1 MPSARRSF
9 LQRPAWLLG
18 LALAAAL
25 GTAHAQD
32 YPNKPVRILVPFP
45 AGGAV
50 DIIAR
55 LMSADMSRSLGTN
68 VIVEPRPGASGNIAM
83 GAAAK
88 AAPDGYT
95 LVLASASLAINKS
108 LIKST
113 PFDPR
118 ADFTPLALVAMVP
131 SLLVVNPAF
140 GATSVN
146 DLVARVKANPGSVN
160 YGSNGVGTTQHLAAT
175 AFAQRTGAQIT
186 HVPYK
191 GVDQLVPD
199 LISGRIQMSFN
210 NVASVQGQ
218 LRAGT
223 IKALAIGRA
232 TRWSGMPDVP
242 TYAEAGIGGLEYS
255 SWVALLGP
263 AGLPAP
269 VVDKLSRAVATALGN
284 PETREKIQAG
294 GNEVVGGTPAA
305 LATFLAEEIDKWSR
319 TIAAAGVQPE

>member
-1 MPSARRSF
+1 MPLFRCPR
-9 LQRPAWLLG
+9 L
-18 LALAAAL
+18 LALVFLTAL
-25 GTAHAQD
+25 TVASAQD

-55 LMSADMSRSLGTN
+55 QMTVDLTSSLGQSVVVDN
-68 VIVEPRPGASGNIAM
+68 RPGASGNIAM

-118 ADFTPLALVAMVP
+118 KDFTPVALVAMVP

-140 GATSVN
+140 GATSVT
-146 DLVARVKANPGSVN
+146 DLVARAKANPGAVN
-160 YGSNGVGTTQHLAAT
+160 YGSNGVGTTQHLAAS
-175 AFAQRTGAQIT
+175 AFALRTGAQIT

-199 LISGRIQMSFN
+199 LLSGRIQMSFN
-210 NVASVQGQ
+210 NVASMQGQ
-218 LRAGT
+218 LKAGT
-223 IKALAIGRA
+223 LKALAIGRA
-232 TRWSGMPDVP
+232 TRWSDMPDTP

-255 SWVALLGP
+255 SWVGLFGP
-263 AGLPAP
+263 AGMPQA
-269 VVDKLSRAVATALGN
+269 VVDKLSKAVAVALAN
-284 PETREKIQAG
+284 PETRAKIQAS
-294 GNEVVGGTPAA
+294 GNEVAGGSPAELSA
-305 LATFLAEEIDKWSR
+305 FLAEEISKWSK
-319 TIAAAGVQPE
+319 TIAAAGLQPE

>member
-1 MPSARRSF
+1 MPLFRRPRLIALVF
-9 LQRPAWLLG
+9 LT
-18 LALAAAL
+18 ALSVAS
-25 GTAHAQD
+25 AQD

-55 LMSADMSRSLGTN
+55 QMSVDLTSSLGHSVVVDN
-68 VIVEPRPGASGNIAM
+68 RPGASGNIAM

-95 LVLASASLAINKS
+95 LVMASASLAINKS

-118 ADFTPLALVAMVP
+118 KDFTPVALVAMVP

-140 GATSVN
+140 GATSVT
-146 DLVARVKANPGSVN
+146 DLVARAKASPGAVN
-160 YGSNGVGTTQHLAAT
+160 YGSNGVGTTQHLAAS
-175 AFAQRTGAQIT
+175 AFALRTGAQIT

-199 LISGRIQMSFN
+199 LLSGRIQMSFN
-210 NVASVQGQ
+210 NVASMQGQ
-218 LRAGT
+218 LKAGT
-223 IKALAIGRA
+223 LKALAIGRA
-232 TRWSGMPDVP
+232 TRWSDMPDTP

-255 SWVALLGP
+255 SWVGLFGP
-263 AGLPAP
+263 AGLPQA
-269 VVDKLSRAVATALGN
+269 VVDKLSKAVAVALAN
-284 PETREKIQAG
+284 PETRAKIQAS
-294 GNEVVGGTPAA
+294 GNEVAGGSPAELSA
-305 LATFLAEEIDKWSR
+305 FLAEEIGKWSK
-319 TIAAAGVQPE
+319 TIAAAGLQAE

>member
-1 MPSARRSF
+1 MPLFRRPRLIALVF
-9 LQRPAWLLG
+9 LT
-18 LALAAAL
+18 ALSVAS
-25 GTAHAQD
+25 AQD

-55 LMSADMSRSLGTN
+55 QMTVDLTSSLGN
-68 VIVEPRPGASGNIAM
+68 SVVVDNRPGASGNIAM

-95 LVLASASLAINKS
+95 LVMASASLAINKS

-118 ADFTPLALVAMVP
+118 KDFTPVALVAMVP

-140 GATSVN
+140 GATSVT
-146 DLVARVKANPGSVN
+146 DLVARAKANPGAVN
-160 YGSNGVGTTQHLAAT
+160 YGSNGVGTTQHLAAS
-175 AFAQRTGAQIT
+175 AFALRTGAQIT

-199 LISGRIQMSFN
+199 LLSGRIQMSFN
-210 NVASVQGQ
+210 NVASMQGQ
-218 LRAGT
+218 LKAGT
-223 IKALAIGRA
+223 LKALAIGRA
-232 TRWSGMPDVP
+232 TRWSDMPDTP

-255 SWVALLGP
+255 SWVGLFGP
-263 AGLPAP
+263 AGMPQA
-269 VVDKLSRAVATALGN
+269 VVDKLSKAVAVALAN
-284 PETREKIQAG
+284 PETRAKIQAS
-294 GNEVVGGTPAA
+294 GNEVAGGSPAELSA
-305 LATFLAEEIDKWSR
+305 FLAEEIAKWSK
-319 TIAAAGVQPE
+319 TIAAAGLQAE

>member
-1 MPSARRSF
+1 MPLFRRPCLIALVF
-9 LQRPAWLLG
+9 LT
-18 LALAAAL
+18 ALSVAS
-25 GTAHAQD
+25 AQD

-55 LMSADMSRSLGTN
+55 QMTVDLATSLGHSVVVDN
-68 VIVEPRPGASGNIAM
+68 RPGASGNIAM

-118 ADFTPLALVAMVP
+118 KDFTPVALVAMVP

-140 GATSVN
+140 GATSVT
-146 DLVARVKANPGSVN
+146 DLVARAKANPGAVN
-160 YGSNGVGTTQHLAAT
+160 YGSNGVGTTQHLAAS
-175 AFAQRTGAQIT
+175 AFALRTGAQIT

-199 LISGRIQMSFN
+199 LLSGRIQMSFN
-210 NVASVQGQ
+210 NVASMQGQ
-218 LRAGT
+218 LKAGT
-223 IKALAIGRA
+223 LKALAIGRA
-232 TRWSGMPDVP
+232 TRWSDMPDTP

-255 SWVALLGP
+255 SWVGLFGP
-263 AGLPAP
+263 AGMPQA
-269 VVDKLSRAVATALGN
+269 VVDKLSKAVAVALAN
-284 PETREKIQAG
+284 PETRAKIQAS
-294 GNEVVGGTPAA
+294 GNEVAGGSPAELSA
-305 LATFLAEEIDKWSR
+305 FLAEEISKWSK
-319 TIAAAGVQPE
+319 TIAAAGLQPE

>member
-1 MPSARRSF
+1 MPLFRRPRLIALVF
-9 LQRPAWLLG
+9 LT
-18 LALAAAL
+18 ALSVAS
-25 GTAHAQD
+25 AQD

-55 LMSADMSRSLGTN
+55 QMTVDLTSSLGQSVVVDN
-68 VIVEPRPGASGNIAM
+68 RPGASGNIAM

-95 LVLASASLAINKS
+95 LVMASASLAINKS

-118 ADFTPLALVAMVP
+118 KDFTPVALVAMVP

-140 GATSVN
+140 GATSVT
-146 DLVARVKANPGSVN
+146 DLVARAKANPGAVN
-160 YGSNGVGTTQHLAAT
+160 YGSNGVGTTQHLAAS
-175 AFAQRTGAQIT
+175 AFALRTGAQIT

-199 LISGRIQMSFN
+199 LLSGRIQMSFN
-210 NVASVQGQ
+210 NVASMQGQ
-218 LRAGT
+218 LKAGT
-223 IKALAIGRA
+223 LKALAIGRA
-232 TRWSGMPDVP
+232 TRWSDMPDTP

-255 SWVALLGP
+255 SWVGLFGP
-263 AGLPAP
+263 AGMPQA
-269 VVDKLSRAVATALGN
+269 VVDKLSKAVAVALAN
-284 PETREKIQAG
+284 PETRAKIQAS
-294 GNEVVGGTPAA
+294 GNEVAGGSPAELSA
-305 LATFLAEEIDKWSR
+305 FLAEEIAKWSK
-319 TIAAAGVQPE
+319 TIAAAGLQAE

>member
-1 MPSARRSF
+1 MPQSRRSF
-9 LQRPAWLLG
+9 LQRPAWLLALT
-18 LALAAAL
+18 LATAL

-55 LMSADMSRSLGTN
+55 LMSADMSRSLGTS
-68 VIVEPRPGASGNIAM
+68 VLVEPRPGASGNIAM

-131 SLLVVNPAF
+131 SLLVVNPGF

-232 TRWSGMPDVP
+232 TRWNGMPDVP

-255 SWVALLGP
+255 SWVALFGP
-263 AGLPAP
+263 AGLPP
-269 VVDKLSRAVATALGN
+269 GVVDKLSRAVAVALGN

-319 TIAAAGVQPE
+319 TIAAAGLQPE

>member
-1 MPSARRSF
+1 MPLFRCPR
-9 LQRPAWLLG
+9 L
-18 LALAAAL
+18 LALVFLTALTAAS
-25 GTAHAQD
+25 AQD

-55 LMSADMSRSLGTN
+55 QMTVDLATSLGQSVVVDN
-68 VIVEPRPGASGNIAM
+68 RPGASGNIAM

-118 ADFTPLALVAMVP
+118 KDFTPVALVAMVP

-140 GATSVN
+140 GATSVT
-146 DLVARVKANPGSVN
+146 DLVARAKANPGAVN
-160 YGSNGVGTTQHLAAT
+160 YGSNGVGTTQHLAAS
-175 AFAQRTGAQIT
+175 AFALRTGAQIT

-199 LISGRIQMSFN
+199 LLSGRIQMSFN
-210 NVASVQGQ
+210 NVASMQGQ
-218 LRAGT
+218 LKAGT
-223 IKALAIGRA
+223 LKALAIGRA
-232 TRWSGMPDVP
+232 TRWSDMPDTP

-255 SWVALLGP
+255 SWVGLFGP
-263 AGLPAP
+263 AGMPQA
-269 VVDKLSRAVATALGN
+269 VVDKLSKAVAVALAN
-284 PETREKIQAG
+284 PETRAKIQAS
-294 GNEVVGGTPAA
+294 GNEVAGGSPAELSA
-305 LATFLAEEIDKWSR
+305 FLAEEISKWSK
-319 TIAAAGVQPE
+319 TIAAAGLQPE

>member
-1 MPSARRSF
+1 MPLFRRPRLIALVF
-9 LQRPAWLLG
+9 LT
-18 LALAAAL
+18 ALSVAS
-25 GTAHAQD
+25 AQD

-55 LMSADMSRSLGTN
+55 QMTVDLASSLGHSVVVDN
-68 VIVEPRPGASGNIAM
+68 RPGASGNIAM

-118 ADFTPLALVAMVP
+118 KDFTPVALVAMVP

-140 GATSVN
+140 GATSVT
-146 DLVARVKANPGSVN
+146 DLVARAKANPGAVN
-160 YGSNGVGTTQHLAAT
+160 YGSNGVGTTQHLAAS
-175 AFAQRTGAQIT
+175 AFALRTGAQIT

-199 LISGRIQMSFN
+199 LLSGRIQMSFN
-210 NVASVQGQ
+210 NVASMQGQ
-218 LRAGT
+218 LKAGT
-223 IKALAIGRA
+223 LKALAIGRA
-232 TRWSGMPDVP
+232 TRWSDMPDTP

-255 SWVALLGP
+255 SWVGLFGP
-263 AGLPAP
+263 AGMPQA
-269 VVDKLSRAVATALGN
+269 VVDKLSKAVAVALAN
-284 PETREKIQAG
+284 PETRAKIQAS
-294 GNEVVGGTPAA
+294 GNEVAGGSPAELSA
-305 LATFLAEEIDKWSR
+305 FLAEEISKWSK
-319 TIAAAGVQPE
+319 TIAAAGLQPE

>member
-1 MPSARRSF
+1 MPLFRRPRLIALVF
-9 LQRPAWLLG
+9 LT
-18 LALAAAL
+18 ALSVAS
-25 GTAHAQD
+25 AQD
-32 YPNKPVRILVPFP
+32 YPNKPVRILVPFS

-55 LMSADMSRSLGTN
+55 QMTVDLASSLGQSVVVDN
-68 VIVEPRPGASGNIAM
+68 RPGASGNIAM

-118 ADFTPLALVAMVP
+118 KDFTPVALVAMVP

-140 GATSVN
+140 GATSVT
-146 DLVARVKANPGSVN
+146 DLVARAKANPGAVN
-160 YGSNGVGTTQHLAAT
+160 YGSNGVGTTQHLAAS
-175 AFAQRTGAQIT
+175 AFALRTGAQIT

-199 LISGRIQMSFN
+199 LLSGRIQMSFN
-210 NVASVQGQ
+210 NVASMQGQ
-218 LRAGT
+218 LKAGT
-223 IKALAIGRA
+223 LKALAIGRA
-232 TRWSGMPDVP
+232 TRWSDMPDTP

-255 SWVALLGP
+255 SWVGLFGP
-263 AGLPAP
+263 AGMPQA
-269 VVDKLSRAVATALGN
+269 VVDKLSKAVAVALAN
-284 PETREKIQAG
+284 LETRAKIQAS
-294 GNEVVGGTPAA
+294 GNEVAGGSPAELSA
-305 LATFLAEEIDKWSR
+305 FLAEEISKWSK
-319 TIAAAGVQPE
+319 TIAAAGLQPE

>member
-1 MPSARRSF
+1 MPLFRRPRLIALVF
-9 LQRPAWLLG
+9 LT
-18 LALAAAL
+18 ALSVAS
-25 GTAHAQD
+25 AQD

-55 LMSADMSRSLGTN
+55 QMTVDLTSSLGN
-68 VIVEPRPGASGNIAM
+68 SVVVDNRPGASGNIAM

-95 LVLASASLAINKS
+95 LVMASASLAINKS

-118 ADFTPLALVAMVP
+118 KDFTPVALVAMVP

-140 GATSVN
+140 GATSVT
-146 DLVARVKANPGSVN
+146 DLVARAKANPGAVN
-160 YGSNGVGTTQHLAAT
+160 YGSNGVGTTQHLAAS
-175 AFAQRTGAQIT
+175 AFALRTGAQIT

-199 LISGRIQMSFN
+199 LLSGRIQMSFN
-210 NVASVQGQ
+210 NVASMQGQ
-218 LRAGT
+218 LKAGT
-223 IKALAIGRA
+223 LKALAIGRA
-232 TRWSGMPDVP
+232 TRWSDMPDTP

-255 SWVALLGP
+255 SWVGLFGP
-263 AGLPAP
+263 AGMPQA
-269 VVDKLSRAVATALGN
+269 VVDKLSKAVAVALAN
-284 PETREKIQAG
+284 PETRAKIQAS
-294 GNEVVGGTPAA
+294 GNEVAGGSPAELSA
-305 LATFLAEEIDKWSR
+305 FLAEEISKWSK
-319 TIAAAGVQPE
+319 TIAAAGLQPE

>member
-1 MPSARRSF
+1 MPLFRRPRLIALVF
-9 LQRPAWLLG
+9 LT
-18 LALAAAL
+18 ALSVAS
-25 GTAHAQD
+25 AQD

-55 LMSADMSRSLGTN
+55 QMTVDLATSLGHSVVVDN
-68 VIVEPRPGASGNIAM
+68 RPGASGNIAM

-118 ADFTPLALVAMVP
+118 KDFTPVALVAMVP

-140 GATSVN
+140 GATSVT
-146 DLVARVKANPGSVN
+146 DLVARAKANPGAVN
-160 YGSNGVGTTQHLAAT
+160 YGSNGVGTTQHLAAS
-175 AFAQRTGAQIT
+175 AFALRTGAQIT

-199 LISGRIQMSFN
+199 LLSGRIQMSFN
-210 NVASVQGQ
+210 NVASMQGQ
-218 LRAGT
+218 LKAGT
-223 IKALAIGRA
+223 LKALAIGRA
-232 TRWSGMPDVP
+232 TRWSDMPDTP

-255 SWVALLGP
+255 SWVGLFGP
-263 AGLPAP
+263 AGMPQA
-269 VVDKLSRAVATALGN
+269 VVDKLSKAVAVALAN
-284 PETREKIQAG
+284 PETRAKIQAS
-294 GNEVVGGTPAA
+294 GNEVAGGSPAELSA
-305 LATFLAEEIDKWSR
+305 FLAEEISKWSK
-319 TIAAAGVQPE
+319 TIAAAGLQPE

>member
-1 MPSARRSF
+1 MPLFRRPRLIALVF
-9 LQRPAWLLG
+9 LT
-18 LALAAAL
+18 ALSVAS
-25 GTAHAQD
+25 AQD

-55 LMSADMSRSLGTN
+55 QMTVDLTSSLGQSVVVDN
-68 VIVEPRPGASGNIAM
+68 RPGASGNIAM

-95 LVLASASLAINKS
+95 LVMASASLAINKS

-118 ADFTPLALVAMVP
+118 KDFTPVALVAMVP

-140 GATSVN
+140 GATSVT
-146 DLVARVKANPGSVN
+146 DLVARAKANPGAVN
-160 YGSNGVGTTQHLAAT
+160 YGSNGVGTTQHLAAS
-175 AFAQRTGAQIT
+175 AFALRTGAQIT

-199 LISGRIQMSFN
+199 LLSGRIQMSFN
-210 NVASVQGQ
+210 NVASMQGQ
-218 LRAGT
+218 LKAGT
-223 IKALAIGRA
+223 LKALAIGRA
-232 TRWSGMPDVP
+232 TRWSDMPDTP

-255 SWVALLGP
+255 SWVGLFGP
-263 AGLPAP
+263 AGMPQA
-269 VVDKLSRAVATALGN
+269 VVDKLSKAVAVALAN
-284 PETREKIQAG
+284 PETRAKIQAS
-294 GNEVVGGTPAA
+294 GNEVAGGSPAELSA
-305 LATFLAEEIDKWSR
+305 FLAEEISKWSK
-319 TIAAAGVQPE
+319 TIAAAGLQPE

>member
-1 MPSARRSF
+1 MNRRVLMPPIRFHHLMA
-9 LQRPAWLLG
+9 LLLM
-18 LALAAAL
+18 LAVGSVA
-25 GTAHAQD
+25 AQD
-32 YPNKPVRILVPFP
+32 YPNKPIRVLVPFP

-55 LMSADMSRSLGTN
+55 LLSPDISKSLGAS
-68 VIVEPRPGASGNIAM
+68 VVVEPRPGASGNIAM

-95 LVLASASLAINKS
+95 LVLASASLAINRL

-118 ADFTPLALVAMVP
+118 ADFTPIGLVAMVP
-131 SLLVVNPAF
+131 SVLVVHP
-140 GATSVN
+140 GLGVTSVT
-146 DLVARVKANPGSVN
+146 DLVARARATPGAIN
-160 YGSNGVGTTQHLAAT
+160 YGSNGVGTTQHLAAA
-175 AFAQRTGAQIT
+175 AFAQKTGTQIT

-210 NVASVQGQ
+210 NVASIQGQ
-218 LRAGT
+218 LKAGSVR
-223 IKALAIGRA
+223 ALAIGRA
-232 TRWSGMPDVP
+232 SRWSGMPDLP

-255 SWVALLGP
+255 SWVAFFGP

-269 VVDKLSRAVATALGN
+269 VVDKLSKALAAALTN
-284 PETREKIQAG
+284 PDTREKIQAG
-294 GNEVVGGTPAA
+294 GNEVVGGSPAA
-305 LATFLAEEIDKWSR
+305 LAGFLADEIDKWSR
-319 TIAAAGVQPE
+319 TISAAGLQPE

>member
-1 MPSARRSF
+1 MPLFRRPRLIALIF
-9 LQRPAWLLG
+9 LT
-18 LALAAAL
+18 ALSVAS
-25 GTAHAQD
+25 AQD

-55 LMSADMSRSLGTN
+55 QMTVDLASSLGQSVVVDN
-68 VIVEPRPGASGNIAM
+68 RPGASGNIAM

-118 ADFTPLALVAMVP
+118 KDFTPVALVAMVP

-140 GATSVN
+140 GATSVT
-146 DLVARVKANPGSVN
+146 DLVARAKDNPGAVN
-160 YGSNGVGTTQHLAAT
+160 YGSNGVGTTQHLAAS
-175 AFAQRTGAQIT
+175 AFALRTGAQIT

-199 LISGRIQMSFN
+199 LLSGRIQMSFN
-210 NVASVQGQ
+210 NVASMQGQ
-218 LRAGT
+218 LKAGT
-223 IKALAIGRA
+223 LKALAIGRA
-232 TRWSGMPDVP
+232 TRWSDMPDTP

-255 SWVALLGP
+255 SWVGLFGP
-263 AGLPAP
+263 AGMPQA
-269 VVDKLSRAVATALGN
+269 VVDKLSKAVAVALAN
-284 PETREKIQAG
+284 PETRAKIQAS
-294 GNEVVGGTPAA
+294 GNEVAGGSPAELSA
-305 LATFLAEEIDKWSR
+305 FLAEEISKWSK
-319 TIAAAGVQPE
+319 TIAAAGLQPE

>member
-1 MPSARRSF
+1 MPLFCRSR
-9 LQRPAWLLG
+9 L
-18 LALAAAL
+18 LALVFLNAL
-25 GTAHAQD
+25 TVVSAQD

-55 LMSADMSRSLGTN
+55 QMSVDLASSLGQSVVVDN
-68 VIVEPRPGASGNIAM
+68 RPGASGNIAM

-95 LVLASASLAINKS
+95 LVMASASLAINKS

-118 ADFTPLALVAMVP
+118 KDFTPVALVAMVP

-140 GATSVN
+140 GATSVA
-146 DLVARVKANPGSVN
+146 DLVARAKASPGAVN
-160 YGSNGVGTTQHLAAT
+160 YGSNGVGTTQHLAAS
-175 AFAQRTGAQIT
+175 AFALRTGAQIT

-199 LISGRIQMSFN
+199 LLSGRIQMSFN
-210 NVASVQGQ
+210 NVASTQGQ
-218 LRAGT
+218 LKAGT
-223 IKALAIGRA
+223 LKALAIGRA
-232 TRWSGMPDVP
+232 TRWSDMPDTP

-255 SWVALLGP
+255 SWVGLFGP
-263 AGLPAP
+263 AGLPQA
-269 VVDKLSRAVATALGN
+269 VVDKLSKAVAVALGN
-284 PETREKIQAG
+284 PETRAKIQAS
-294 GNEVVGGTPAA
+294 GNEVAGGSPAELSA
-305 LATFLAEEIDKWSR
+305 FLAEEISKWSK
-319 TIAAAGVQPE
+319 TIASAGLQAE

>member
-1 MPSARRSF
+1 MPLFRRPRLIALVF
-9 LQRPAWLLG
+9 LT
-18 LALAAAL
+18 ALTAAS
-25 GTAHAQD
+25 AQD

-55 LMSADMSRSLGTN
+55 QMTVDLANSLGQSVVVDN
-68 VIVEPRPGASGNIAM
+68 RPGASGNIAM

-95 LVLASASLAINKS
+95 LVMASASLAINKS

-118 ADFTPLALVAMVP
+118 KDFTPVALVAMVP
-131 SLLVVNPAF
+131 SLLVVNPGF
-140 GATSVN
+140 GATSVT
-146 DLVARVKANPGSVN
+146 DLVARAKANPGAVN
-160 YGSNGVGTTQHLAAT
+160 YGSNGVGTTQHLAAS
-175 AFAQRTGAQIT
+175 AFALRTGAQIT

-199 LISGRIQMSFN
+199 LLSGRIQMSFN
-210 NVASVQGQ
+210 NVASMQGQ

-223 IKALAIGRA
+223 LKALAIGRA
-232 TRWSGMPDVP
+232 TRWSDMPDTP

-255 SWVALLGP
+255 SWVGLFGP
-263 AGLPAP
+263 AGMPQA
-269 VVDKLSRAVATALGN
+269 VVDKLSKAVAVALAN
-284 PETREKIQAG
+284 PETRAKIQAS
-294 GNEVVGGTPAA
+294 GNEVAGGSPAELSA
-305 LATFLAEEIDKWSR
+305 FLAEEISKWSK
-319 TIAAAGVQPE
+319 TIAAAGLQPE

>member
-1 MPSARRSF
+1 MPLFRCPR
-9 LQRPAWLLG
+9 L
-18 LALAAAL
+18 LALVFLTAL
-25 GTAHAQD
+25 TVASAQD

-55 LMSADMSRSLGTN
+55 QMTVDLATSLGQSVVVDN
-68 VIVEPRPGASGNIAM
+68 RPGASGNIAM

-118 ADFTPLALVAMVP
+118 KDFTPVALVAMVP

-140 GATSVN
+140 GATSVT
-146 DLVARVKANPGSVN
+146 DLVARAKANPGAVN
-160 YGSNGVGTTQHLAAT
+160 YGSNGVGTTQHLAAS
-175 AFAQRTGAQIT
+175 AFALRTGAQIT

-199 LISGRIQMSFN
+199 LLSGRIQMSFN
-210 NVASVQGQ
+210 NVASMQGQ
-218 LRAGT
+218 LKAGT
-223 IKALAIGRA
+223 LKALAIGRA
-232 TRWSGMPDVP
+232 TRWSDMPDTP
-242 TYAEAGIGGLEYS
+242 T
-255 SWVALLGP
+255 
-263 AGLPAP
+263 
-269 VVDKLSRAVATALGN
+269 
-284 PETREKIQAG
+284 
-294 GNEVVGGTPAA
+294 
-305 LATFLAEEIDKWSR
+305 
-319 TIAAAGVQPE
+319 